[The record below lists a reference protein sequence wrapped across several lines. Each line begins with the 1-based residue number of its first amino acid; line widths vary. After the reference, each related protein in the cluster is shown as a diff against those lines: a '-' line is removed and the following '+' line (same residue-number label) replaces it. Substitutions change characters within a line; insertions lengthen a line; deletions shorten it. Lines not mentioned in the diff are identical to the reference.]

1 MQALRRQVPVA
12 QKIVELT
19 EVVRR
24 PHLNRTDHQLMDLC
38 CEGDKDAFN
47 EIVLRYKDPLVNFVY
62 HLVDDYGTAKDI
74 AQEAFI
80 RAYLNAHRYKPIASF
95 STWLYQIAKNLA
107 YNALKKRKRYFK
119 TSIDDPIFPDSPG
132 LTLDLEDNRRK
143 PDEEL
148 ENNELGSIILTTLR
162 SIPHKYRVPIVLRD
176 IEGFSYEKISDILQ
190 CPKGTVKSRINRG
203 RRLLRSKLEPFMV

>member
-1 MQALRRQVPVA
+1 MSALR
-12 QKIVELT
+12 KN
-19 EVVRR
+19 R
-24 PHLNRTDHQLMDLC
+24 PRTDIVPLQEVARRTYDGVTDHRLMELC
-38 CEGDKDAFN
+38 CEGDKGAFN

-80 RAYLNAHRYKPIASF
+80 RAYLNAHRYRPIASF

-107 YNALKKRKRYFK
+107 YNALKKRKRYQK
-119 TSIDDPIFPDSPG
+119 TSINDPIFPDSPG
-132 LTLDLEDNRRK
+132 FTLDLEDGKRK

-148 ENNELGSIILTTLR
+148 ENSELGKLIFSALR
-162 SIPHKYRVPIVLRD
+162 TIPHKYRVPIVLRD
-176 IEGFSYEKISDILQ
+176 IEGFSYEQIAGILR

-203 RRLLRSKLEPFMV
+203 RRMMRAKLEPFV